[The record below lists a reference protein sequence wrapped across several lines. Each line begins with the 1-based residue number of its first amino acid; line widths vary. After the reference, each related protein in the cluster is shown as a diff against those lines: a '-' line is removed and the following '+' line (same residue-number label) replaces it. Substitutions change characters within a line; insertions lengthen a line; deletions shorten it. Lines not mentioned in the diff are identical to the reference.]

1 MLYFLLNF
9 PYSRILID
17 MLEIK
22 NLTKTFGELKA
33 VDDVS
38 VTIKKGE
45 IFSLIGPNGSGK
57 TTIIKVIAGL
67 LQPTGGEVVVYG
79 SNISEDPIKSKSQ
92 IGYIPDEPT
101 VWSSMTGEEFLHFTG
116 ALFGVSNEARAKK
129 ISELLSLFKLEG
141 IEKNYFENYSR
152 GNKQKFTIIAA
163 LLHSPKILLIDEPI
177 VGLDPHSAEIA
188 KNTFREFANDGGLI
202 LMATHTL
209 TVAEEISDRIGVLKQ
224 GVLIES
230 GTFEYLKGVSKLEEG
245 ATLEQVYNALV
256 V

>member
-9 PYSRILID
+9 PYSRILIN

-22 NLTKTFGELKA
+22 NLTKTFDELKA

-116 ALFGVSNEARAKK
+116 ALFGISNEARAKK

-230 GTFEYLKGVSKLEEG
+230 GTFEYLKGVSKLEGG

>member
-1 MLYFLLNF
+1 
-9 PYSRILID
+9 

-22 NLTKTFGELKA
+22 NLTKTFDELKA

-67 LQPTGGEVVVYG
+67 LQPTGGKVVVYG

-101 VWSSMTGEEFLHFTG
+101 VWASMTGEEFLHFTG
-116 ALFGVSNEARAKK
+116 ALFGISNEARAKK

-230 GTFEYLKGVSKLEEG
+230 GTFEYLKGVSKLEGG

>member
-1 MLYFLLNF
+1 
-9 PYSRILID
+9 

-22 NLTKTFGELKA
+22 NLTKTFDELKA
-33 VDDVS
+33 VDDVN

-116 ALFGVSNEARAKK
+116 ALFGISNEARAKK

-230 GTFEYLKGVSKLEEG
+230 GTFEYLKGVSKLEGG

>member
-1 MLYFLLNF
+1 
-9 PYSRILID
+9 

-116 ALFGVSNEARAKK
+116 ALFGISNEARAKK

-230 GTFEYLKGVSKLEEG
+230 GTFEYLKGVSKLEGG

>member
-1 MLYFLLNF
+1 MLK
-9 PYSRILID
+9 
-17 MLEIK
+17 IK

-38 VTIKKGE
+38 VTVSEGE

-79 SNISEDPIKSKSQ
+79 SNVSKDPIKSKLQ

-116 ALFGVSNEARAKK
+116 ALFGVESGQRTNK

-188 KNTFREFANDGGLI
+188 KNKFREFANDGGII

-209 TVAEEISDRIGVLKQ
+209 TVAKEISDRIGILKQ
-224 GVLIES
+224 GNLLKS
-230 GTFEYLKGVSKLEEG
+230 GTFEYLKEVAKIEG
-245 ATLEQVYNALV
+245 EATLEQVYNSLV
-256 V
+256 I

>member
-1 MLYFLLNF
+1 
-9 PYSRILID
+9 

-22 NLTKTFGELKA
+22 NLTKTFDELKA

-116 ALFGVSNEARAKK
+116 ALFGISNEARAKK

-224 GVLIES
+224 GILIES
-230 GTFEYLKGVSKLEEG
+230 GTFEYLKGVSKLEGG

>member
-1 MLYFLLNF
+1 
-9 PYSRILID
+9 

-22 NLTKTFGELKA
+22 NLIKTFGELKA

-38 VTIKKGE
+38 VTVSEGE

-79 SNISEDPIKSKSQ
+79 SNVSKDPIKSKFQ

-116 ALFGVSNEARAKK
+116 ALFGVASGQRAKK
-129 ISELLSLFKLEG
+129 ISELLLLFKLKG

-188 KNTFREFANDGGLI
+188 KDKFREFADDGGII

-224 GVLIES
+224 GNLLES
-230 GTFEYLKGVSKLEEG
+230 GTFEYLKGVAKLEGE
-245 ATLEQVYNALV
+245 ATLEQVYNSLV
-256 V
+256 I

>member
-1 MLYFLLNF
+1 
-9 PYSRILID
+9 

-22 NLTKTFGELKA
+22 NLTKTFGELRA

-67 LQPTGGEVVVYG
+67 LQPTEGEVVVYG

-116 ALFGVSNEARAKK
+116 ALFGISNEARAKK

-230 GTFEYLKGVSKLEEG
+230 GTFEYLKGVSKLEGG

>member
-1 MLYFLLNF
+1 
-9 PYSRILID
+9 

-22 NLTKTFGELKA
+22 NLTKTFDELKA

-67 LQPTGGEVVVYG
+67 LQPTEGEVVVYG

-116 ALFGVSNEARAKK
+116 ALFGISNEARAKK

-230 GTFEYLKGVSKLEEG
+230 GTFEYLKGVSKLEGG

>member
-1 MLYFLLNF
+1 
-9 PYSRILID
+9 

-22 NLTKTFGELKA
+22 NLTKTFDELKA

-79 SNISEDPIKSKSQ
+79 SNISEDPVKSKSQ

-116 ALFGVSNEARAKK
+116 ALFGISNEARAKK

-177 VGLDPHSAEIA
+177 VGLDPQSAEIA

-230 GTFEYLKGVSKLEEG
+230 GTFEYLKGVSKLEGG

>member
-1 MLYFLLNF
+1 
-9 PYSRILID
+9 

-22 NLTKTFGELKA
+22 NLTKTFDELKA
-33 VDDVS
+33 VDNVS

-67 LQPTGGEVVVYG
+67 LQPTGGEVIVYG

-116 ALFGVSNEARAKK
+116 ALFGISNEARAKK

-230 GTFEYLKGVSKLEEG
+230 GTFEYLKGVSKLEGG

>member
-1 MLYFLLNF
+1 
-9 PYSRILID
+9 

-22 NLTKTFGELKA
+22 NLTKTFDELKA

-116 ALFGVSNEARAKK
+116 ALFGISNEARAKK

-230 GTFEYLKGVSKLEEG
+230 GTFEYLKGVSKLEGG

>member
-1 MLYFLLNF
+1 
-9 PYSRILID
+9 

-22 NLTKTFGELKA
+22 NLTKTFDELKA

-67 LQPTGGEVVVYG
+67 LQPTEGELVVYG
-79 SNISEDPIKSKSQ
+79 SNISKDPIKSKSQ

-116 ALFGVSNEARAKK
+116 ALFGISNEARAKK

-230 GTFEYLKGVSKLEEG
+230 GTLEYLKGVSKLEGG

>member
-9 PYSRILID
+9 PYSRILIN

-22 NLTKTFGELKA
+22 NLTKTFDELKA

-116 ALFGVSNEARAKK
+116 ALFGISNEARAKK

-224 GVLIES
+224 GILIES
-230 GTFEYLKGVSKLEEG
+230 GTFEYLKGVSKLEGG

>member
-1 MLYFLLNF
+1 
-9 PYSRILID
+9 

-22 NLTKTFGELKA
+22 NLTKKFGELKA

-38 VTIKKGE
+38 VTVGGGE

-67 LQPTGGEVVVYG
+67 LQPTNGEVVVYG
-79 SNISEDPIKSKSQ
+79 SNVSKDPIKSKLQ

-116 ALFGVSNEARAKK
+116 ALFGVASEERAKK
-129 ISELLSLFKLEG
+129 VSELLSLFKLEG

-177 VGLDPHSAEIA
+177 VGLDPQSAEIV
-188 KNTFREFANDGGLI
+188 KEKFREFANDGGLI

-209 TVAEEISDRIGVLKQ
+209 TVAEEISNRIGILKQ
-224 GVLIES
+224 GVLLES
-230 GTFEYLKGVSKLEEG
+230 GTFEHLRDVAKLGED
-245 ATLEQVYNALV
+245 ATLEHVYNSLII
-256 V
+256 